1 VARIVQLAP
10 FIGPGS
16 GVPAVAHNLEREFR
30 ALGHQVERFTFTTA
44 RAGRPDPFR
53 ARGRWSAR
61 ALQSWRTV
69 WFSTVGTRRA
79 RSFLAARPDAVS
91 ICHGKVVAGDVYVN
105 HGVLLAAMHAHG
117 AGIGGF
123 LRDPTRLF
131 SFVRDRSR
139 LRSAVHRRVVCL
151 TEEEVGA
158 LTRTFGR
165 VSAPI
170 VVIPN
175 GVDLERFRPPTPSDR
190 QSARE
195 RLKLDA
201 EHRVAL
207 FVGHEFERKGLFL
220 TMQSLVHAT
229 TVLLLVVG
237 GTRSMVAGAQREA
250 ERLGVADRVL
260 LLGQQSNLSTYFA
273 AADMFVLPSSYES
286 SGLVFLEALASGLPV
301 VATRV
306 GIAPQVV
313 EEGRNGWLVG
323 RDPGEIA
330 HRLEEIAAAEP
341 GAFAAAAR
349 TSAERFGWRSIAER
363 YVELLDAV
371 RAERDAEVHA

>member
-1 VARIVQLAP
+1 MARIVQLAP

-16 GVPAVAHNLEREFR
+16 GVPGVAYDLGREFR
-30 ALGHQVERFTFTTA
+30 ALGHQVESFTFTTA

-79 RSFLAARPDAVS
+79 RAFLAARPDAVS

-117 AGIGGF
+117 SGIGGF
-123 LRDPTRLF
+123 LRDPTHLF
-131 SFVRDRSR
+131 SFVRDRAR
-139 LRSAVHRRVVCL
+139 LRSDVHRRVVCL
-151 TEEEVGA
+151 TEEEVAA

-165 VSAPI
+165 VRPPV

-175 GVDLERFRPPTPSDR
+175 GVDLERFRPPASAAR
-190 QSARE
+190 RAARE
-195 RLKLDA
+195 RLGLDA

-207 FVGHEFERKGLFL
+207 FVGHEFERKGLYL
-220 TMQSLVHAT
+220 AMEALVQAT

-237 GTRSMVAGAQREA
+237 GTRSMVARAQREA
-250 ERLGVADRVL
+250 ERVGVADRVL
-260 LLGQQSNLSTYFA
+260 LLGQQSDLSAYFA

-306 GIAPQVV
+306 GIAPEVV
-313 EEGRNGWLVG
+313 EDGRNGWLVD
-323 RDPGEIA
+323 RDPLELA
-330 HRLEEIAAAEP
+330 QRLEELAAAEP
-341 GAFAAAAR
+341 GSFTEAAR
-349 TSAERFGWRSIAER
+349 RSAEPYGWRSIAER
-363 YVELLDAV
+363 YVELLDTV
-371 RAERDAEVHA
+371 RAEREAGARA